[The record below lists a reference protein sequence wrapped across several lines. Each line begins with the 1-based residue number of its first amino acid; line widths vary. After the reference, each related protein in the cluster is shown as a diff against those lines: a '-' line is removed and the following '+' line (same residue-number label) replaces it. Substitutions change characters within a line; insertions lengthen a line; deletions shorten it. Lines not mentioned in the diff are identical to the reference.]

1 MLLLWFLRPH
11 GNFALSTITR
21 RTEGE
26 GRLEEDSFFDTGFIG
41 TDFEEEEDGL
51 LSEQV
56 LPLLFSPYGNFSL
69 TTITRFT
76 EDEG

>member
-26 GRLEEDSFFDTGFIG
+26 GRLKEDGFFDTGFIG

-51 LSEQV
+51 LWR
-56 LPLLFSPYGNFSL
+56 NFSL
-69 TTITRFT
+69 KSLKLVHSKTIKLGY
-76 EDEG
+76 EL